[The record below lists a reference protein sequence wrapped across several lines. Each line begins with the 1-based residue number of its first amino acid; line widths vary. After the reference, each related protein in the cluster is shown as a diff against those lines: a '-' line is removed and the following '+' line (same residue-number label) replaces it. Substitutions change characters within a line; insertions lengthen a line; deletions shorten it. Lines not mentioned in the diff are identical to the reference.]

1 MSITISHPETGD
13 PVEVFVRL
21 IESEVGCDYIEAMC
35 RAETREAWDAAALA
49 NNLLRQDVIGTDEDD
64 EPILSDPYPTYG
76 VNIEHI
82 GPVVIT
88 PATYDEE
95 GEELTPAVL
104 DTRHHVNFRISA
116 DLAWQPIAL
125 AWMTMGAP
133 DEPNKSEEAKV
144 LAGVSLIN
152 PDSVNSPSRTWF

>member
-1 MSITISHPETGD
+1 MSITIPHPETGE

-35 RAETREAWDAAALA
+35 RAETREAWDAAAQA
-49 NNLLRQDVIGTDEDD
+49 NGLLNADG
-64 EPILSDPYPTYG
+64 DPVYG

-95 GEELTPAVL
+95 GNETAPAVL

-116 DLAWQPIAL
+116 DLNWQPIAL
-125 AWMTMGAP
+125 AWMTYGEP

-152 PDSVNSPSRTWF
+152 PDSVNSPGRTWF